1 MNSVK
6 KNLIYNVLY
15 QVLII
20 VLPLITAPYISRTL
34 GAKNVGI
41 FSYSYSVANYFVLIA
56 MLGINTYG
64 NRTIA
69 MCRDD
74 KKKLSKTFSEIYT
87 IQFSSFIFSVI
98 SYILFI
104 SIFNKNDSIIS
115 WLQLIYV
122 ISGMIDI
129 SWLFFGLEQ
138 FKITVTRNTII
149 KILTI
154 VLIFIFVRD
163 KNDLWIYTLI
173 MSIGTFFSQLYLW
186 FNMKKYTYFTKC
198 SIKSL
203 KKHIKPILILF
214 IPVISYSI
222 YKVMDKIMLGNMTSF
237 EEVGFYQNSEKII
250 SIPMGVITALGTV
263 MMPRMSNI
271 IAKGDKKNTKEYIR
285 VSIKVVTC
293 LGAAL
298 AFGIIGT
305 SKVLAPVYFGKEFE
319 KCSSILMLLSITIF
333 SLSWANVCRTQYLIP
348 SKKDKVYVN
357 STIVGAVINLL
368 INLLLI
374 PKFGANGAAVGT
386 IFAEMSLMVI
396 QVIYVNKTIPVV
408 KYIFDSTHYI
418 ISGILMMITVYIVGL
433 KLGTTIISLV
443 TQIFVGGL
451 TYTIITLVLM
461 KVLNDDMLPLIKS
474 SIKIKK
480 AK

>member
-1 MNSVK
+1 
-6 KNLIYNVLY
+6 
-15 QVLII
+15 
-20 VLPLITAPYISRTL
+20 
-34 GAKNVGI
+34 
-41 FSYSYSVANYFVLIA
+41 
-56 MLGINTYG
+56 
-64 NRTIA
+64 
-69 MCRDD
+69 
-74 KKKLSKTFSEIYT
+74 
-87 IQFSSFIFSVI
+87 
-98 SYILFI
+98 
-104 SIFNKNDSIIS
+104 
-115 WLQLIYV
+115 
-122 ISGMIDI
+122 
-129 SWLFFGLEQ
+129 
-138 FKITVTRNTII
+138 
-149 KILTI
+149 
-154 VLIFIFVRD
+154 
-163 KNDLWIYTLI
+163 
-173 MSIGTFFSQLYLW
+173 
-186 FNMKKYTYFTKC
+186 
-198 SIKSL
+198 
-203 KKHIKPILILF
+203 
-214 IPVISYSI
+214 
-222 YKVMDKIMLGNMTSF
+222 
-237 EEVGFYQNSEKII
+237 
-250 SIPMGVITALGTV
+250 MGVITALGTV